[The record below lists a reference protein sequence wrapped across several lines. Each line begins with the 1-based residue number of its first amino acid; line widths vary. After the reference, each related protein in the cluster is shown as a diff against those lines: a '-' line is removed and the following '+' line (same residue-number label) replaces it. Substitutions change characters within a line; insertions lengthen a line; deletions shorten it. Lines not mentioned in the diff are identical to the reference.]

1 MFGKTLFLKFGNWLR
16 IVPIDTVLP
25 DNDMAEKCENYAL
38 QPDNNKTDLKCR
50 MEDVPV
56 SDLIKDMKIFVNV
69 LFLPILQKSFCTSPG
84 IYLAD
89 KHTPYSGES
98 NQGVQISWK
107 G

>member
-1 MFGKTLFLKFGNWLR
+1 
-16 IVPIDTVLP
+16 
-25 DNDMAEKCENYAL
+25 
-38 QPDNNKTDLKCR
+38 

-89 KHTPYSGES
+89 KHKPVASRES
-98 NQGVQISWK
+98 HPGVQIS
-107 G
+107 